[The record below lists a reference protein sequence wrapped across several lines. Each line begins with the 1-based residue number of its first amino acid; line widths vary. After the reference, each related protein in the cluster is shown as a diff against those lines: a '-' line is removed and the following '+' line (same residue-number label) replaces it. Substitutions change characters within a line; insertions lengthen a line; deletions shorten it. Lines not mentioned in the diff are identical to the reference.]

1 MMMKKLLFIFLI
13 GIGSIS
19 AQNDTTFNWLIGKW
33 EAVTTQGVFFEQW
46 KAGSQQ
52 LEGSGGEIVK
62 GDTVFKE
69 TLFLLKKKGHWNY
82 VAEVGKQEPVEFPLI
97 QVLEHRY
104 KFENKKHDFP
114 QRIIYEYIDR
124 DHFNARVEGK
134 INGKMG
140 QDVYNMKRVK

>member
-1 MMMKKLLFIFLI
+1 MKKILLILMM
-13 GIGSIS
+13 GIACIR

-33 EAVTTQGVFFEQW
+33 EASTEHGKFFESW
-46 KAGSQQ
+46 RVGSNR

-69 TLFLLKKKGHWNY
+69 TLFLIKKKGHWNY
-82 VAEVGKQEPVEFPLI
+82 VAEVGNQAPVEFSLA

-114 QRIIYEYIDR
+114 QRIIYEYMNR

-134 INGKMG
+134 IKGKAA
-140 QDVYNMKRVK
+140 QDLYDMKRVK